1 MLKNYSI
8 GLLAFFLIL
17 MSCSKDKVNNGL
29 ELYQEYQGGILFY
42 FLQEGDLGYIP
53 GETHGLIASFEDLST
68 SEGEFEAPWGCCPD
82 EYPFD
87 DCIDIPGAENEAIG
101 MGLQNTRAILEACQE
116 ENIVAR
122 LCDEYSTTYKDVVYN
137 DWYLPSYGEII
148 KMNRP
153 KDYILDHSEYY
164 WTSSQ
169 DASNNNP
176 NEVAIEVF
184 GWVDQCWEPY
194 NPMDS
199 EGCWHVGSVGGSPK
213 YHKLRVRAV
222 RSF

>member
-1 MLKNYSI
+1 MN
-8 GLLAFFLIL
+8 
-17 MSCSKDKVNNGL
+17 DGL

-42 FLQEGDLGYIP
+42 FLQEGDLGYVP

-68 SEGEFEAPWGCCPD
+68 SEGEFEVPWGCCPD

-87 DCIDIPGAENEAIG
+87 DCIDISGAENEAIG
-101 MGLQNTRAILEACQE
+101 AGLQNTHAILEACQE
-116 ENIVAR
+116 VNIAAR
-122 LCDEYSTTYKDVVYN
+122 LCDAYSIEYEGVVYD
-137 DWYLPSYGEII
+137 DWYLPSFMEIQ

-153 KDYILDHSEYY
+153 KDYILDHSVYY

-169 DASNNNP
+169 DATLNNSNKI
-176 NEVAIEVF
+176 AIEVF

-194 NPMDS
+194 DPRDP
-199 EGCWHVGSVGGSPK
+199 EGCWHVGSFLGSPK
-213 YHKLRVRAV
+213 YQKLRVRAV